1 MMEVVE
7 EKVPNVRQSMDF
19 LHNVFGIGFIG
30 GFDDNR
36 DCHGYGI
43 IFRIMHNIGYSLYY
57 IGALKDAHGR
67 PGTPVRYSSYG
78 IIVKT
83 L

>member
-30 GFDDNR
+30 GFGDKWE
-36 DCHGYGI
+36 CHGCGI
-43 IFRIMHNIGYSLYY
+43 DFRIMHSIGYSLYY
-57 IGALKDAHGR
+57 IGAPKDAQGR
-67 PGTPVRYSSYG
+67 PYGT
-78 IIVKT
+78 IVT
-83 L
+83 E